1 MKKLSVGLAVLA
13 YLLVPQALF
22 AQDADD
28 GPPETV
34 VVAMSKLHV
43 PIGEERGK
51 FMEFVERVV
60 APQARNNPNVLAFH
74 VLSHYYGHNA
84 SDVIIV
90 NVYPDWASV
99 EAPCGEPC
107 QTWADENLP
116 DEGEEGYEELSEL
129 GDHYFKYFA
138 KHSDEIYQ
146 SRVDLSKMPM

>member
-1 MKKLSVGLAVLA
+1 MKKWILGLAVA
-13 YLLVPQALF
+13 GYLFAPQIAL

-34 VVAMSKLHV
+34 VVAMAKMHV
-43 PIGEERGK
+43 PLGEDRGK
-51 FMEFVERVV
+51 FMDFVERVV

-74 VLSHYYGHNA
+74 VLTHLYGHNS
-84 SDVIIV
+84 SDVIV
-90 NVYPDWASV
+90 VRVYADWADV
-99 EAPCGEPC
+99 EADCGEPC

-129 GDHYFKYFA
+129 SQVYFKYFA

-146 SRVDLSKMPM
+146 SRSDLSKM